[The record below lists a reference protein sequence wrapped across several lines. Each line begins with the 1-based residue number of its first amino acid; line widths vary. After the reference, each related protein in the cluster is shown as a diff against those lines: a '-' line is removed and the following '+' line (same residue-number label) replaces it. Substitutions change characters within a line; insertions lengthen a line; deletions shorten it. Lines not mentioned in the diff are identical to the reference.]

1 MLFWLRWLSVL
12 RRLSECGQVLVD
24 SRVGALAVSVMGLV
38 LGLVE
43 SALGVLSSLVNS
55 AFISIIEVLGERL
68 VFLLNFWSDF
78 SNLIIII
85 ILKVLFNLLTRR

>member
-1 MLFWLRWLSVL
+1 M
-12 RRLSECGQVLVD
+12 SECGQVLVD

-38 LGLVE
+38 LSLVE